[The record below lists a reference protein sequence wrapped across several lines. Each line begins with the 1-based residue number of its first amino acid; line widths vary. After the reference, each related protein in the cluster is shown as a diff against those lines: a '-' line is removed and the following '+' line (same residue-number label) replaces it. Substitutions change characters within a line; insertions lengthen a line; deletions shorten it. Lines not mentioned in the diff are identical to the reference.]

1 MPKSIGHKTL
11 KRKTLKRKSMKRKT
25 LTIKGCADNP
35 TYYHIRRWYESSFE
49 KLGWMVLSQKNGY
62 NDEVSGY
69 KSSVMRLRDCI
80 SKKHSKINGLDK
92 KNDLK
97 IMLDNTEVLIKHINK
112 DF

>member
-1 MPKSIGHKTL
+1 MP
-11 KRKTLKRKSMKRKT
+11 KSMKRKSIGRKHVKNKT
-25 LTIKGCADNP
+25 LNIKGCADNP

-62 NDEVSGY
+62 TDEVTSY
-69 KSSVMRLRDCI
+69 KLSVMRLRDCI
-80 SKKHSKINGLDK
+80 SKKHSKMNGLDK
-92 KNDLK
+92 KDDLK